1 MELRINLFGDVGLF
15 RADRRLPDFPT
26 AKSKALFCFL
36 VLNRRRLY
44 PRDVLMG
51 VLWGD
56 KPDTVARKNLRT
68 DIWRIRRILE
78 PRGVTRGTYLI
89 ANKDTVGFNSATEYW
104 LDVEDFERSIE
115 KYEGR
120 PPAQLTAAESEELR
134 RAVALYRGDLL
145 EELYDDWCLIEQE
158 RLKARLLVT
167 LEKLMR
173 YHAARSEWSSAL
185 LYGRRVLRYD
195 PLREHIHREVMR
207 YHYFQ
212 GNRPAALSQYV
223 TCARLLAKE
232 MGIEPM
238 RETVALRE
246 AIEAESLTRDAGE
259 GGNGVEGR
267 SAAPVERAGVV
278 PVILEIRGALR
289 DFQMASA
296 RLLAGLRKVQDSETS
311 FTNAVS
317 ESPDDP

>member
-1 MELRINLFGDVGLF
+1 MELRINLFGNVGLF

-56 KPDTVARKNLRT
+56 KPNAVARKNLRT

-78 PRGVTRGTYLI
+78 PRDVARGTYLI
-89 ANKDTVGFNSATEYW
+89 ANKDTVGFNSGTEYW

-115 KYEGR
+115 KYESRAPG
-120 PPAQLTAAESEELR
+120 QLTALESEELR

-145 EELYDDWCLIEQE
+145 EDVYDDWCLIEQE
-158 RLKARLLVT
+158 RLKARLLIT

-195 PLREHIHREVMR
+195 PLREHIHRDVMR
-207 YHYFQ
+207 YQYFQ
-212 GNRPAALSQYV
+212 GNRPAALSQFRE
-223 TCARLLAKE
+223 CARLLAGE

-238 RETVALRE
+238 KETVALRE
-246 AIEAESLTRDAGE
+246 AIEAESLRPDASD

-267 SAAPVERAGVV
+267 PAAPVERGGVV
-278 PVILEIRGALR
+278 PVILEIRCALR

-296 RLLAGLRKVQDSETS
+296 RLLAGLRKVQDSQPAATS
-311 FTNAVS
+311 AMS
-317 ESPDDP
+317 ESRDDS